1 MGFEVELI
9 DRDRTSLITLTFPT
23 IEQARAFAKCSVL
36 AMRIKAALILSFGDK
51 YEGYELGEDG
61 KPVWLVF

>member
-1 MGFEVELI
+1 MGFEVALMDMDRTELI
-9 DRDRTSLITLTFPT
+9 RIEFPN
-23 IEQARAFAKCSVL
+23 IEKARAFAKCAVM